1 MLQRKVLEFLMF
13 IPFSIEHLVVAL
25 FLALLCVA
33 AIHDAT
39 TYRIPNRVS
48 LAIAALYPTHVLAS
62 GGDVA
67 WMGALLV
74 AAAVFAAGMALF
86 AFGVLGGGDV
96 KLLAATALWAGPAGL
111 AGLLVITAI
120 GGGLMALF
128 MTSSL
133 RFGLALALEAAG
145 RPGVRQMVLGITL
158 PYGVAIAA
166 GGWFTTASLVG
177 G

>member
-1 MLQRKVLEFLMF
+1 MF
-13 IPFSIEHLVVAL
+13 IPFSIEHFVVAL

-48 LAIAALYPTHVLAS
+48 LAIAALYPAHVLAS
-62 GGDVA
+62 GGNVA
-67 WMGALLV
+67 WMGALFV
-74 AAAVFAAGMALF
+74 AAAIFAVGTALF
-86 AFGVLGGGDV
+86 AFVVFGGGDV

-111 AGLLVITAI
+111 PDLLAITAI
-120 GGGLMALF
+120 GGGLMALL

-145 RPGVRQMVLGITL
+145 RSGAREMVLGNSL

-166 GGWFTTASLVG
+166 GGWFTAASLVAG
-177 G
+177 

>member
-1 MLQRKVLEFLMF
+1 MF
-13 IPFSIEHLVVAL
+13 IPFSIEHLVIAL
-25 FLALLCVA
+25 FLALLSVA

-48 LAIAALYPTHVLAS
+48 LAIAALYPVHVLAS

-67 WMGALLV
+67 WVGALFV
-74 AAAVFAAGMALF
+74 AAAVFAAGTVLF
-86 AFGVLGGGDV
+86 AWRVLGGGDV

-111 AGLLVITAI
+111 ADLLAITAI

-128 MTSSL
+128 MSSSL

-145 RPGVRQMVLGITL
+145 RPGGRAMVLGNTL

-166 GGWFTTASLVG
+166 GGWFTAAYLMVR
-177 G
+177 